1 MDYLLLLLS
10 KKIRLEITTLV
21 EVYTAI
27 EEGLDKKTGRSD
39 QVQEVLASPHL

>member
-27 EEGLDKKTGRSD
+27 GEDLDKKTGRSD